1 MDWLIDALQQLE
13 FWHWLALGLVLLLA
27 ELVTGS
33 TYLLWPAVAAW
44 ITGLAA
50 MLLGVTWPVQLI
62 IFALAAIAL
71 VLFARPLVKNRLLMG
86 PDTDVN
92 EPGKQMAGARA
103 VAAQAFEGGIG
114 RVRLGDT
121 EWRASCGEDEIIAEG
136 DAVEVVGA
144 DGATLAVRKL

>member
-13 FWHWLALGLVLLLA
+13 FWHWLALGLALLLA

-50 MLLGVTWPVQLI
+50 MILGVPWAAQLI

-71 VLFARPLVKNRLLMG
+71 LLFARPLVKNRLLMG
-86 PDTDVN
+86 PETDVN
-92 EPGKQMAGARA
+92 EPGKQLSGARA
-103 VAAQAFEGGIG
+103 VAVQAFEQGLG

-121 EWRASCGEDEIIAEG
+121 EWRAASDEPIAEG
-136 DAVEVVGA
+136 DAVTVTGT
-144 DGATLAVRKL
+144 DGATLQVRRI